1 MRRARLS
8 LAVYV
13 HRVLGQG
20 GVSHI
25 AIAMVRRSF
34 TAPSLRE
41 FWRYW
46 NPVCGYVLAYFVFR
60 PARKVISAKAA
71 LIFTFA
77 FSGFVL
83 HDAPIWV
90 ATFAL
95 HVPLTFPVVTV
106 AFIACALLILL
117 SERLS
122 VGLEDF
128 KPWQR
133 CVMHVAALA
142 FSFTVSISMQAIIR
156 QIATHTEI

>member
-8 LAVYV
+8 LVVYIR
-13 HRVLGQG
+13 RVLGQG
-20 GVSHI
+20 GVGQISTS
-25 AIAMVRRSF
+25 MVRRSF
-34 TAPSLRE
+34 TAPCLRE
-41 FWRYW
+41 LWHYW
-46 NPVCGYVLAYFVFR
+46 NPVCGYVLAYFVYR
-60 PARKVISAKAA
+60 PVRKAISANAA

-77 FSGFVL
+77 FSGFVF

-106 AFIACALLILL
+106 AFIVCALLILL

-122 VGLEDF
+122 VGFENF

-156 QIATHTEI
+156 QMATPTEI